1 MENTIKLNM
10 SRDRKS
16 TVKAW
21 LIYIVLVTLVASVS
35 SCSTTKGY
43 NYKKHY
49 KKQNRKQ
56 KVVRIFD
63 LHNCKKNNH
72 AYKY

>member
-1 MENTIKLNM
+1 MKKLISIITITAITM
-10 SRDRKS
+10 
-16 TVKAW
+16 T
-21 LIYIVLVTLVASVS
+21 

-49 KKQNRKQ
+49 KKQNIKK
-56 KVVRIFD
+56 KVTQLFD
-63 LHNCKKNNH
+63 LDNCKKNNH

>member
-1 MENTIKLNM
+1 MKKLISIITITAITM
-10 SRDRKS
+10 
-16 TVKAW
+16 T
-21 LIYIVLVTLVASVS
+21 

-49 KKQNRKQ
+49 KKQNIKN
-56 KVVRIFD
+56 KVTQLFD
-63 LHNCKKNNH
+63 IDNCKKNNH

>member
-1 MENTIKLNM
+1 MKNTIKLNM

-21 LIYIVLVTLVASVS
+21 LIYIVLVTLLASLS

-49 KKQNRKQ
+49 KKQNIKK
-56 KVVRIFD
+56 KVTQLFD
-63 LHNCKKNNH
+63 LDNCKKNNN